1 MGKAQNDP
9 CIMNIWVHD
18 GSKDMPVQRKKY
30 REILAASLDEIMEEK
45 LDGVKNCFEAKLFG
59 IGLESYTVGSHD
71 FYTAYCA
78 TRKQMYTLDT
88 GHYEQ
93 TENVSDFVSTL
104 LMYVPELM
112 LHVSRPVRW
121 DSDHVTI
128 MNDQT
133 LDLFKELVRCDA
145 LDRAHVG
152 LDYFD
157 ASINRIGA
165 YIIGSRATQK
175 CILQALLEP
184 KAKLRE
190 YEDNGQYFER
200 LALME
205 EAKSMPFG
213 AVFDYFNLKNN
224 VPVGEEYIQCI
235 QQYEKDVTQQEI
247 IKSFP
252 TTMAN
257 SGSLKSTIAVSL
269 TNYLDAGAIVAG
281 ASGLTLWQN
290 YLGLSEVHLGWL
302 NFISANCLGAAIGA
316 IIGGFLADKYGRK
329 FIFTY
334 NLLVY
339 MTGVLLIM
347 LSMNFP
353 MLLAGFLVTGVSV
366 GVGVPASWT
375 YISESSEVNNR
386 GRNICISQMSWGVG
400 PMMILLLGMFFA
412 PGGYFF
418 DFVEA
423 VAYIFSDAHLPCD
436 KETVNVFS
444 SRIVFFSLFVVA
456 FIAWNLQRQLQESAE
471 FTAQKADEKKN
482 GLMDNIKVLFQ
493 NKVAVKTVCFLAGIY
508 LTWNLVASVMG
519 FFQPHIYETAGGVSN
534 ETANWMN
541 FIQWAIIV
549 GITFVTS
556 KLIDKTSHKAIYVFG
571 LLVAISAW
579 LIIVT
584 IGVNGPVGLWS
595 FAILWG
601 IQGGTSVQIFYA
613 LWGSELFPAKF
624 RAGAQGLMFFI
635 VRGLSAVWGLVFTV
649 IYGENGEGFTIAAW
663 CMIILLAIS
672 LIVGFIGAP
681 NTRCRALEDITKE
694 RYGESY

>member
-1 MGKAQNDP
+1 
-9 CIMNIWVHD
+9 
-18 GSKDMPVQRKKY
+18 
-30 REILAASLDEIMEEK
+30 
-45 LDGVKNCFEAKLFG
+45 
-59 IGLESYTVGSHD
+59 
-71 FYTAYCA
+71 
-78 TRKQMYTLDT
+78 
-88 GHYEQ
+88 
-93 TENVSDFVSTL
+93 
-104 LMYVPELM
+104 
-112 LHVSRPVRW
+112 
-121 DSDHVTI
+121 
-128 MNDQT
+128 
-133 LDLFKELVRCDA
+133 
-145 LDRAHVG
+145 
-152 LDYFD
+152 
-157 ASINRIGA
+157 
-165 YIIGSRATQK
+165 
-175 CILQALLEP
+175 
-184 KAKLRE
+184 
-190 YEDNGQYFER
+190 
-200 LALME
+200 
-205 EAKSMPFG
+205 
-213 AVFDYFNLKNN
+213 
-224 VPVGEEYIQCI
+224 
-235 QQYEKDVTQQEI
+235 
-247 IKSFP
+247 
-252 TTMAN
+252 MAN

-302 NFISANCLGAAIGA
+302 NFISANCLGAAVGA

-347 LSMNFP
+347 LSVNFP
-353 MLLAGFLVTGVSV
+353 MLLAGFLVTGISV

-386 GRNICISQMSWGVG
+386 GRNICISQMSWGIG
-400 PMMILLLGMFFA
+400 PMVILLFGMLFA
-412 PGGYFF
+412 PGGYWFGNVQSVAQLF
-418 DFVEA
+418 LGTGATIEA
-423 VAYIFSDAHLPCD
+423 
-436 KETVNVFS
+436 VNVFS

-471 FTAQKADEKKN
+471 FTAQQSEEKTA
-482 GLMDNIKVLFQ
+482 GLIDNIKVLFQ
-493 NKVAVKTVCFLAGIY
+493 NSIAVKTVCFLAGIY

-534 ETANWMN
+534 EQANWMN

-556 KLIDKTSHKAIYVFG
+556 KLIDKTSHKAIYTFG

-635 VRGLSAVWGLVFTV
+635 VRGLSAVWGLVFTY
-649 IYGENGEGFTIAAW
+649 IYGENGEGFTIAAY
-663 CMIILLAIS
+663 CMIALLVIS
-672 LIVGFIGAP
+672 LVVGFIGAP
-681 NTRCRALEDITKE
+681 LTRGRTLEDITKE
-694 RYGESY
+694 RYGAVAP